1 MSDIKNALDRLID
14 RRNDYNTAHV
24 YYEGTQK
31 ELFPNQKWSS
41 LFNSTN
47 NNYRFNFTR
56 TVVDSVLNRLEIA
69 NVMGTTQE
77 ANEII
82 NRVWESNDLVLDS
95 NEIHKRALVY
105 GDAYAIVWTDEN
117 GDVQVN
123 YNSPLTTVV
132 VYDTENPRLKR
143 FGAKMWQESDPYDTT
158 QKIIRLNMYYA
169 DRIEKY
175 EAIGEI
181 ESTVSSAGFALIDTI
196 ENPWN
201 EVPVFHFRTQKQYG
215 RPEHYDA
222 YGPQDAINKLI
233 ITHMNT
239 VDYQGAP
246 QRYALAAGGND
257 AEFQDFDDDGLEREN
272 LGSLQN
278 GPGELWYLKG
288 VNKVGEFSPADH
300 KVFTEPMTQYVK
312 SMASLTSTPIHYFDS
327 SAGQQSGE
335 SLRTAESPLIKKI
348 QDRQIS
354 FGNTWRDLFRFILKI
369 DNLESQIMSGQLDV
383 QVKWES
389 PESLDTLDSWE
400 VAVKK
405 RVVGVSLEQVLLEM
419 GYDLEIAQKI
429 VAEAEVSQT
438 ISQGMNTNNLMLQQ
452 DAEDASGSI

>member
-1 MSDIKNALDRLID
+1 MTDIKNAIDRLID
-14 RRNDYNTAHV
+14 RRNDYNTAHI

-31 ELFPNQKWSS
+31 ELFPNQKWST
-41 LFNSTN
+41 LFRSANNS
-47 NNYRFNFTR
+47 YRFNFTR

-69 NVMGTTQE
+69 NVLGTTEE

-82 NRVWESNDLVLDS
+82 NRVWESNDLVLDA

-105 GDAYAIVWTDEN
+105 GDSYAIVWTDED
-117 GDVQVN
+117 GEVQIN

-132 VYDTENPRLKR
+132 VYDTENPRVKR
-143 FGAKMWQESDPYDTT
+143 FGAKLWQHTDPYDSTT
-158 QKIIRLNMYYA
+158 KTVRLNMYYA

-175 EAIGEI
+175 EAVGEV
-181 ESTVSSAGFALIDTI
+181 ETMVSSSGFKQIGVV

-201 EVPVFHFRTQKQYG
+201 EVPVFHFRTSKTYG

-246 QRYALAAGGND
+246 QRYALANGGND
-257 AEFQDFDDDGLEREN
+257 SEIQDFDDSTVDAEN
-272 LGSLQN
+272 LGSLKN

-288 VNKVGEFSPADH
+288 ISKVGEFSPADH
-300 KVFTEPMTQYVK
+300 RVFTEPMTQYVK

-335 SLRTAESPLIKKI
+335 SLRTAEAPLIKKI
-348 QDRQIS
+348 EDRQIS
-354 FGNTWRDLFRFILKI
+354 FGNTWRDMFRFILKI
-369 DNLESQIMSGQLDV
+369 DNLESEIMTGELDV

-389 PESLDTLDSWE
+389 PESLDTLDHWE

-405 RVVGVSLEQVLLEM
+405 RVVGVSLKQVLLEM
-419 GYDLEIAQKI
+419 GYDSEVADLI
-429 VAEAEVSQT
+429 VEQGDLGLM
-438 ISQGMNTNNLMLQQ
+438 SQGMNTNNVI
-452 DAEDASGSI
+452 AEQTAGN